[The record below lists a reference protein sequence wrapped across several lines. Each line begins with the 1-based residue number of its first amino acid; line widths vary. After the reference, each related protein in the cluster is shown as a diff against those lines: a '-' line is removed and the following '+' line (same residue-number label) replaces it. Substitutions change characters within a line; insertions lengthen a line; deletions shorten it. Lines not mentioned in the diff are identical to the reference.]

1 MRNERAEASLR
12 MTTVV
17 VAITSLSEATN
28 ALRSSLSVSDRETRT
43 PTRVR
48 SKRLSLMTF
57 PRLRVS

>member
-1 MRNERAEASLR
+1 

-48 SKRLSLMTF
+48 SNRLSLITF